1 MIHESIYWK
10 DDLLKL
16 AQSLER
22 RILQTRWGNKNL
34 FVVEKEIFLGFY
46 AIRRLVESKKVSDSI
61 SKHKHNLKE
70 FAYSGDPNSLVTHMR
85 NTEYDLTSGKTVQLT
100 TIDLCNQF
108 IHSHHF
114 VPFLPDGKHLVGFFF
129 CSDRKRTSGIYLITI
144 FDVVSIYRS
153 VGSNYP
159 ASMHMERLQNGKSF
173 ISIE

>member
-1 MIHESIYWK
+1 MINESSYWK
-10 DDLLKL
+10 ADLLQL

-46 AIRRLVESKKVSDSI
+46 AIRKLVESKKVSDSV
-61 SKHKHNLKE
+61 SKCKHELME
-70 FAYSGDPNSLVTHMR
+70 FAYSGDPNALVTHMR
-85 NTEYDLTSGKTVQLT
+85 DAEYDLTSGKAVQLT
-100 TIDLCNQF
+100 TVDLCNQF

-114 VPFLPDGKHLVGFFF
+114 APFLPDGKHLVGFFF
-129 CSDRKRTSGIYLITI
+129 CSDRKRTSGIYLITL

-159 ASMHMERLQNGKSF
+159 TSMHIERLPNGKRC
-173 ISIE
+173 INIE